1 MIYLATH
8 TDFNEYK
15 KEGEYK
21 IISVTELK
29 NKYSFL
35 VQFRTICMDDMDDGR
50 TTSTLVKFE
59 KLPGIFSEKEI
70 YMHAMLKI

>member
-1 MIYLATH
+1 
-8 TDFNEYK
+8 
-15 KEGEYK
+15 
-21 IISVTELK
+21 
-29 NKYSFL
+29 
-35 VQFRTICMDDMDDGR
+35 MDDMDDGR